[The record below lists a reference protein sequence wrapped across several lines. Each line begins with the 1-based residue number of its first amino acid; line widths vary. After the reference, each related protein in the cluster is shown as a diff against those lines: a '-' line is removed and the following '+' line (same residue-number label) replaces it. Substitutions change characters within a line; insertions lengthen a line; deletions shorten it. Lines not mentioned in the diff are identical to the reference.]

1 MGDSLAIVRG
11 NTSKMQGVI
20 ILATISLLIAS
31 TPSIFTLYCNTL
43 QHFFTLLLKSVSVAG
58 VPAPQKTKN
67 SFTAFLVFP

>member
-1 MGDSLAIVRG
+1 MGDSLAIVRS

-20 ILATISLLIAS
+20 ILATMSLLTAS
-31 TPSIFTLYCNTL
+31 TPRIFTLYCNTL

-58 VPAPQKTKN
+58 VPAPPKTKN

>member
-1 MGDSLAIVRG
+1 MGDSLPTAIV

-20 ILATISLLIAS
+20 IVTTISLVTAP
-31 TPSIFTLYCNTL
+31 TPRIFTLYCNTL

>member
-20 ILATISLLIAS
+20 IVATIGLVTVP
-31 TPSIFTLYCNTL
+31 TPFIFTLYCNTL

-58 VPAPQKTKN
+58 VPAPPKTKN

>member
-20 ILATISLLIAS
+20 IVTTMSLLTAS
-31 TPSIFTLYCNTL
+31 TPRIFTLYCNTL
-43 QHFFTLLLKSVSVAG
+43 QHFFTLLLKSVSVAV

-67 SFTAFLVFP
+67 SFIAFLVYP

>member
-20 ILATISLLIAS
+20 ILATMSLLTAS
-31 TPSIFTLYCNTL
+31 TPRIFTLYCNTL

-58 VPAPQKTKN
+58 APAPQKTKN